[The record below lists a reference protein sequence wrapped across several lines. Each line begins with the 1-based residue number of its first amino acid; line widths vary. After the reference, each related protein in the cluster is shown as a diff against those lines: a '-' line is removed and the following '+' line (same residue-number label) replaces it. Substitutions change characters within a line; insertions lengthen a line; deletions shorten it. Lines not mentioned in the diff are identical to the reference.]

1 MKSQLVKNIFMS
13 NKICKK
19 QSYINMY
26 KVLPKVL
33 PKVNKKSI
41 KQNYLNMYKVL
52 PISKRYIN

>member
-13 NKICKK
+13 NKIYKK

-26 KVLPKVL
+26 KVL

-52 PISKRYIN
+52 HISKRYIN